1 MGEYYVYTNCL
12 GVFVIDQNFKLVEQ
26 TEIKPE
32 SDFATWLDEEKKLID
47 KYKGSDLLYLGYKK
61 EKLNGIKLSSDPK
74 KIRLLIHFLKEHKQD
89 LRRKAINST
98 IKKVR
103 ESVKKDNF
111 ILQTINNTEEIQ
123 KSVNLLVKR
132 LREWYELHLPEFSKS
147 LESHEKF
154 VDLILKRDKEKLLK
168 ELEIS
173 AEQSMGA
180 DMESKDLKPIMN
192 LAENIKS
199 LYQLRDTHEQY
210 LDELMKTFC
219 PNLHALLGTLIT
231 AKLIAQ
237 AGSLM
242 ELAKLPSSTV
252 QLLGAEKAL
261 FRHLKTGARPPK
273 YGLIFQH
280 PIIAKAKKEDQGKA
294 ARALADKISMAARV
308 DVFEGRFIG
317 DRLKQELEEMFK

>member
-1 MGEYYVYTNCL
+1 MGEYYIYTNCL
-12 GVFVIDQNFKLVEQ
+12 GVFVIDPAFRLVEQ
-26 TEIKPE
+26 TEVKPD
-32 SDFATWLDEEKKLID
+32 SDFASWLPEEKNLVE
-47 KYKGSDLLYLGYKK
+47 KYKGSEILYLGYKK

-74 KIRLLIHFLKEHKQD
+74 KIRLLIHFLTEYRPD
-89 LRRKAINST
+89 IRRKALNTT

-111 ILQTINNTEEIQ
+111 IIQAINNTEEIQ

-154 VDLILKRDKEKLLK
+154 TDIILKRDREKLIK
-168 ELEIS
+168 ELQLEK
-173 AEQSMGA
+173 EQSMGA
-180 DMESKDLKPIMN
+180 EMETKDLKPILN

-199 LYQLRDTHEQY
+199 LYELRDTHEQY
-210 LDELMKTFC
+210 LEDLMKTFC
-219 PNLHALLGTLIT
+219 PNLQAVAGTLIT
-231 AKLIAQ
+231 AKLIAH

-261 FRHLKTGARPPK
+261 FRHLKTGSRPPK

-280 PIIAKAKKEDQGKA
+280 PLIAKAKKEEQGKA
-294 ARALADKISMAARV
+294 ARALADKITMAARV
-308 DVFEGRFIG
+308 DAFEGKFIG
-317 DRLKQELEEMFK
+317 DKLKEELEGMFK